1 MIFYPMFGQG
11 LAMVLVSGLLMYL
24 PLTAEDSDVFAGAF
38 WTLASLF
45 PWLAGL
51 WVLPRVVRSIRWLRT
66 LPVSAAQLAGVLIGA
81 PLAAMLAFMGLGN
94 VILGLVYPLSQLSLS
109 AMLHQGC
116 LPQMALAT
124 VLVPLLLWRGQDALV
139 MTLVLLLLMGGAM
152 SALYIR
158 HHIPLPENLG
168 AALLL
173 VLGNFGLTRWLL
185 ARNSRVYRPRGGAGG
200 GLMWFGN
207 VRG

>member
-1 MIFYPMFGQG
+1 
-11 LAMVLVSGLLMYL
+11 
-24 PLTAEDSDVFAGAF
+24 
-38 WTLASLF
+38 
-45 PWLAGL
+45 
-51 WVLPRVVRSIRWLRT
+51 
-66 LPVSAAQLAGVLIGA
+66 VSAAQLAGVLIGA

-94 VILGLVYPLSQLSLS
+94 VILGLVYPLSQLSLL

-116 LPQMALAT
+116 LLQMALAT
-124 VLVPLLLWRGQDALV
+124 GLVPLLLWRGQDALV
-139 MTLVLLLLMGGAM
+139 MTLMPLLMGGAM

-173 VLGNFGLTRWLL
+173 VLGNFGLTCRLL